1 MFAAVDLGS
10 NSFRLLIGKHDGDA
24 MRVIKSAR
32 DQIRLASDLDSEG
45 CLSAN
50 GIERALISLRGL
62 SLILSAY
69 SLDAVRVV
77 ATAVFR
83 AAQNSADFL
92 PRAEAAIGYP
102 IEIISGEEEGRL
114 IYFGVANHLTLPG
127 ERRLVI
133 DIGGGS
139 TELILGRGHE
149 IERVES
155 FPVGTVSQSSTY
167 FGDGKLSSA
176 QFDAAMLATRSTFE
190 DAARPF
196 LPEFWKTAYASSGTM
211 RALSDLLLKN
221 DIGTGELSR
230 ANLQLLQQK
239 FVQFEHIDKLNMTGI
254 RQERISSLVGGLSI
268 SLAIMHELDFERMV
282 PIEAG
287 LRMGVLWDLHYRATQ
302 RDRREQSVRGFQLKM
317 GVDESRAKRVANEA
331 NALFL
336 QTKPIS
342 NHYSKL
348 VYWAALL
355 HEVGLCVSQTNYH
368 KHAAYMLEHAD
379 LPGFTASEQ
388 KLMSKLVLGQKGNLR
403 KLGDTL
409 LENDFAKA
417 VLALRIA
424 VLFLHSR
431 MDVDFA
437 VLKLRLKSRIE
448 FELPRRYIEQ
458 HPTLGVWL
466 QKEQEAWSA
475 IGIEFI
481 LKSS

>member
-32 DQIRLASDLDSEG
+32 DQIRLASDLDEEG
-45 CLSAN
+45 CLTPV
-50 GIERALISLRGL
+50 GIERALNSLRGL
-62 SLILSAY
+62 SLTLSAY

-83 AAQNSADFL
+83 AARNSADFL

-114 IYFGVANHLTLPG
+114 IYFGIANHLALPG

-149 IERVES
+149 VERVES
-155 FPVGTVSQSSTY
+155 FSVGTVGQSSTF
-167 FGDGKLSSA
+167 FGDGKLTQSL
-176 QFDAAMLATRSTFE
+176 FDAAMLATRSSFE
-190 DAARPF
+190 DAAPPYS
-196 LPEFWKTAYASSGTM
+196 PEFWKTAYASSGTM
-211 RALSDLLLKN
+211 RALGDLIAKN
-221 DIGTGELSR
+221 SIGDGALSR
-230 ANLQLLQQK
+230 TNLHLLQEK
-239 FVQFEHIDKLNMTGI
+239 FIQFGQVDKLNMIGI

-268 SLAIMHELDFERMV
+268 LLAIMHELDFEHMV

-302 RDRREQSVRGFQLKM
+302 RDRREQSVRGFLRKM
-317 GVDESRAKRVANEA
+317 GVDESRANRVANEA

-348 VYWAALL
+348 LCWAALL
-355 HEVGLCVSQTNYH
+355 HEVGLCLSQTNYH
-368 KHAAYMLEHAD
+368 KHAAYMIENAD

-388 KLMSKLVLGQKGNLR
+388 KLMSKLALGQKGNLR
-403 KLGDTL
+403 KLGDTVQ
-409 LENDFAKA
+409 ENDFAKA

-424 VLFLHSR
+424 VLFMHSR

-437 VLKLRLKSRIE
+437 ALRLRLKSRIE
-448 FELPRRYIEQ
+448 FELPRRYLEQ

-466 QKEQEAWSA
+466 QKEQETWGT

-481 LKSS
+481 LKLS